1 MSISTYLTCN
11 FTYCIIF
18 SSSNEIRTRI
28 LMKSQ
33 LVKNKEG
40 NYSYSMV
47 LTVEQWEQILKIITI
62 NTHRIQLQDKDVNRK
77 VPIQLEAK

>member
-1 MSISTYLTCN
+1 
-11 FTYCIIF
+11 
-18 SSSNEIRTRI
+18 
-28 LMKSQ
+28 MKSQ

-47 LTVEQWEQILKIITI
+47 LTVEQWEQILKII
-62 NTHRIQLQDKDVNRK
+62 NTHRIQLQDKDVNWK